1 MRKTRKLPEQIA
13 RRMENAAYLDE
24 KLAKLDFV
32 EPLKQDEK
40 IIRNSY
46 HLYLLTLKE
55 EKLQGVS
62 RDMFLKALGAEGIPI
77 TAGYMPVYT
86 FPCVDGNY
94 AEKCT
99 GNRIN
104 VASDCPVTER
114 KARNEGC
121 WMVHQNLLGDH
132 SDMDDIVNGLLKVYN
147 NLDELKGGV
156 Q

>member
-1 MRKTRKLPEQIA
+1 MRASRIVTLPI
-13 RRMENAAYLDE
+13 
-24 KLAKLDFV
+24 V
-32 EPLKQDEK
+32 E
-40 IIRNSY
+40 
-46 HLYLLTLKE
+46 E

-62 RDMFLKALGAEGIPI
+62 RDVFLKALGAEGIPI

-147 NLDELKGGV
+147 NLDELKGGM